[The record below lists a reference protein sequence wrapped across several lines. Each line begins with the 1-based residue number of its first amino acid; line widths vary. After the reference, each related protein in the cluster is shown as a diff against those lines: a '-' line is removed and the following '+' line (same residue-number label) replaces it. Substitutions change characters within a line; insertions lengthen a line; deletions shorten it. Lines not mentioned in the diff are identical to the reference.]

1 MMIFKAFTFAILST
15 LLFSTPVAFGDCTR
29 DSPSG
34 HYEGIAVSKEAGK
47 LNISLDL
54 RCINIHYEGQLVTP
68 VGTYEVKTG
77 TFEAGELKL
86 HLVAGT
92 DSVSLSLK
100 RNQQDLSG
108 QFASSG
114 DAGPVNL
121 HRTGEGKTATSTNA
135 ALQLPLQQWM
145 EDVDFFARELPV
157 RHANAFYH
165 ETREQFDAAIAD
177 LKHRL
182 PQMNGDQIYVTL
194 DSIAN
199 SIGDGHTYVEFPP
212 DIASL
217 PLVLSKFGDDYRVVA
232 TGPDFERALG
242 ARVLRIGDTAITTAR
257 DLAARMTPA
266 AETTALADARI
277 AGFLTKGI
285 TLHGLSIIPARNV
298 ASYTLQND
306 NGDQFTMN
314 FPAIPPDADM
324 KLVNLVK
331 DPPLHRRHSDENF
344 WFQYLPEF
352 HTLYCN
358 FRGYQGLDKNA
369 ADLMRELK
377 VRNPDKLVIDLR
389 QNGGGD
395 YSKGI
400 KYLIDPIRV
409 SKLNRKGHLFVLIG
423 VNTFSAAMSNSAH
436 FREMTHAMLVGEPIG
451 ERPNSYQENREMRLP
466 NSHLLVRYSI
476 RYYEFAKGKENLI
489 RPDYEIITDWNQ
501 YKAGKDP
508 VLDWVLNHT

>member
-1 MMIFKAFTFAILST
+1 MIFKPFTFAILST
-15 LLFSTPVAFGDCTR
+15 LLFATSVAFSDCTQ

-54 RCINIHYEGQLVTP
+54 RCVNSHYERQLGTP

-86 HLVAGT
+86 QLVAGT
-92 DSVSLSLK
+92 DFLSLILK
-100 RNQQDLSG
+100 RYQQDLSG

-114 DAGPVNL
+114 DDGPVNR
-121 HRTGEGKTATSTNA
+121 HRTAEGKTAISTNA
-135 ALQLPLQQWM
+135 SLQLTLQQWM

-165 ETREQFDAAIAD
+165 QTREQFDAAIAD
-177 LKHRL
+177 LRHRL

-199 SIGDGHTYVEFPP
+199 AIGDGHTYVEFPP
-212 DIASL
+212 DMANL
-217 PLVLSKFGDDYRVVA
+217 PLVIRKFGDDYRVVA
-232 TGPDFERALG
+232 TGPDFARALG
-242 ARVLRIGDTAITTAR
+242 ARVLRIGDTAIATAR
-257 DLAARMTPA
+257 NLAVPMTPA

-277 AGFLTKGI
+277 AGFLTMGI
-285 TLHGLSIIPARNV
+285 TLRGLSIIPARSV
-298 ASYTLQND
+298 ASYTLQSD
-306 NGDQFTMN
+306 NGEQFTIN
-314 FPAIPPDADM
+314 FPATPPAADM
-324 KLVNLVK
+324 SLVNLVK
-331 DPPLHRRHSDENF
+331 DPPRYRPHPEENF

-369 ADLMRELK
+369 ADLRRELSE
-377 VRNPDKLVIDLR
+377 RNPDKLVIDLR

-400 KYLIDPIRV
+400 KYLIDPIRL

-423 VNTFSAAMSNSAH
+423 VNTFSAAMSNSAQ
-436 FREMTHAMLVGEPIG
+436 FREMTHASLVGEPIG
-451 ERPNSYQENREMRLP
+451 ERPNSY
-466 NSHLLVRYSI
+466 
-476 RYYEFAKGKENLI
+476 
-489 RPDYEIITDWNQ
+489 
-501 YKAGKDP
+501 
-508 VLDWVLNHT
+508 